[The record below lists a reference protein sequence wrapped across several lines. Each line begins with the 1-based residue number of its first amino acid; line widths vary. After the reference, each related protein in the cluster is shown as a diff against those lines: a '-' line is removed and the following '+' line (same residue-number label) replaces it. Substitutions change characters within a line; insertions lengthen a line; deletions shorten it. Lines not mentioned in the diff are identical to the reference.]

1 VHSLLNA
8 VQRYEELLKRQ
19 IFFANIVCVLSLIRN
34 FAKEST
40 RVFDLYGLTQEERE
54 TVMKN

>member
-1 VHSLLNA
+1 MTKLFLLFSF
-8 VQRYEELLKRQ
+8 V
-19 IFFANIVCVLSLIRN
+19 ISSLIII

-54 TVMKN
+54 I